1 MTGFWTR
8 VEQTDL
14 FIRADRDLSDE
25 AYPLIIE
32 GRKIIL
38 DWSRENPEFLT
49 SLSPLP
55 LKTLAWSPVRDMLHA
70 GQLVEVGPMAAVAG
84 AMAEFVGRGLLKHS
98 PGGVVVENGGD
109 IFLAARIP
117 VRIGLFAGKSV
128 LSMKLGLKVDP
139 EDMPLGICTS
149 AGTVGHSYSLG
160 RADAATVAADNA
172 ALADAAATGL
182 GNRIRTVKDIEP
194 ALKWVHSI
202 EGVRGAV
209 AILGDKFGMIG
220 DLDLVSL

>member
-1 MTGFWTR
+1 M
-8 VEQTDL
+8 
-14 FIRADRDLSDE
+14 SDE

-55 LKTLAWSPVRDMLHA
+55 LKTLLESGQDMLHA

-139 EDMPLGICTS
+139 EDMPLGFAPRPAQWGIPTVW
-149 AGTVGHSYSLG
+149 AGPTRPPWPRITRPWPMPRHGTGQPHPHGQGY
-160 RADAATVAADNA
+160 R
-172 ALADAAATGL
+172 TGL
-182 GNRIRTVKDIEP
+182 EMGP
-194 ALKWVHSI
+194 FH
-202 EGVRGAV
+202 
-209 AILGDKFGMIG
+209 
-220 DLDLVSL
+220 